1 MQTDFDIAICGAGPV
16 GLALAALLVRHG
28 KQANRIALIDAKSVE
43 QSAQDPRSIALSYG
57 SQQLLEKIGAWPIAA
72 TAIHQIHVSR
82 RAHFGRTLIDRAEY
96 ALPALGYVTR
106 YGAIVSALDK
116 RVATTDVTMLR
127 PRTVSSINEDKGMVT
142 LNFADHASLSAQLLV
157 QAEGGIYNEQTKKT
171 LHRDYE
177 QTAIVA
183 HVNVDAAIAHRA
195 YERFTDEGPL
205 ALLPQEE
212 GYALVWCVRP
222 KTAERLLALP
232 DTTFL
237 QELGHAF
244 GTRLGNFT
252 GCSKRNSFPLG
263 LNAKPDTSERLIAIG
278 NAAQTLHPVAG
289 QGLNLGLRDA
299 AVLAQLLGTHA
310 IPDALQKFAE
320 KRRTDRNTTI
330 HLTDL
335 MARVFADN
343 ARGIVSQT
351 LLGVSLGVVDALQP
365 AKKFLAEQMMF
376 GRRP

>member
-106 YGAIVSALDK
+106 YGAIVSALDR

-127 PRTVSSINEDKGMVT
+127 PRTVSSLNEDKGMVT